1 VTDPDPPS
9 GESVTQP
16 AYRRVLLKLS
26 GEILAGERGFG
37 LHRPTIRSIADQ
49 IRRTRDLGCE
59 IAVVVGGG
67 NIFRGK
73 QAQEDGVGHAA
84 ADTMGMVSTVINAL
98 ALQGQ
103 LENLGVFTRVLS
115 AIHMDQVCE
124 PYIRRRAIRHL
135 EKGRIVILAGGTG
148 NPYFTTDT
156 AAVLRAVEIH
166 SDVVLKGTRVDG
178 VYSADP
184 EKDASA
190 ELFTEITFR
199 EALERQL
206 RIMDLTALT
215 LCMEN
220 RLPIVVFNIKE
231 EGNLERLLRGEKIGT
246 WVHLGQQGEVGR

>member
-16 AYRRVLLKLS
+16 AHRRVLLKLS

-49 IRRTRDLGCE
+49 IRRARELGCE
-59 IAVVVGGG
+59 IAIVVGGG

-73 QAQEDGVGHAA
+73 QAQEDGLGHAA
-84 ADTMGMVSTVINAL
+84 ADTIGMVSTVINSL

-103 LENLGVFTRVLS
+103 LENLGVYTRVLS

-124 PYIRRRAIRHL
+124 PYIRRRAIRHM

-156 AAVLRAVEIH
+156 AAVLRAVEIT

-199 EALERQL
+199 EALDRQL

-246 WVHLGQQGEVGR
+246 RVHLGE